1 MRRQTA
7 PEREKDM
14 FDVTALGE
22 LLIDFTPCG
31 VSAAGQRL
39 FEQNPGGAPA
49 NVLTALSKCGKKTAF
64 IGKVGKDMHGAFLKS
79 VLQEN
84 DICTEGLVEDDDV
97 FTTLAFVA
105 LSETG
110 ERSFSFSRKPG
121 ADTCLTAE
129 ELRKDI
135 IGGSRIFHIGSLSL
149 TAEPAKNATIK
160 ALEIAKENGCVISY
174 DPNYRAPLWESR
186 ETAIEGMRSV
196 LPYVDVMKLSDEE
209 TELLTGEVDP
219 ETAAT
224 LLLDKGIAIVAVTLG
239 AEGALV
245 CTKEGSVK
253 VPGYKV
259 NMVDTTGAGDSFWG
273 GFLNQLLE
281 SGKKPQ
287 DISLK
292 EAAQFADFG
301 NAVASLCVEKR
312 GAIPAM
318 PTPEEIAARR
328 SDWLTGK

>member
-1 MRRQTA
+1 
-7 PEREKDM
+7 M

-64 IGKVGKDMHGAFLKS
+64 IGKVGKDMHGSFLKS

-110 ERSFSFSRKPG
+110 ERSFSFARKPG
-121 ADTCLTAE
+121 ADTCLAAE

-149 TAEPAKNATIK
+149 TAEPIKSATIK

-186 ETAIEGMRSV
+186 EAAIVGMRSV

-209 TELLTGEVDP
+209 TELLTDVVDP
-219 ETAAT
+219 EEAAKV
-224 LLLDKGIAIVAVTLG
+224 LLGKGVSVVAVTLG
-239 AEGALV
+239 PDGALV

-253 VPGYKV
+253 VPGYRA

-281 SGKKPQ
+281 CGKKPQ

-292 EAAQFADFG
+292 EAVQFADFG

-328 SDWLTGK
+328 SDRLTGK